1 MGGTSPTETGA
12 YRKDEIGPWEVIFSL
27 WVREGLYPSLMAT
40 GVKLR
45 KYTGSL
51 LHAKSMIADDRL
63 DVVAS
68 LAWSSRCERV
78 AEALKIVRTTNCHE
92 HPAVPNKEDL
102 TTFFKGFAM
111 GAANVVPGVSGG
123 TIAFITG
130 IYERLIE
137 ALKAFDLEAVKLGCS
152 FKILELWAKID
163 GRFLLSLGLGVITA
177 FATLARILKYGLE
190 HHPTLILSLFFG
202 LIVASIPSVGKM
214 IRHWSPGVVAVF
226 LVGLAIAVSMA
237 FMTPANENTNPI
249 YLGACGVVALCSMII
264 PGVSGSFV
272 LLLLGN
278 YKLIMLDALSAFF
291 TGNLAVSL
299 PILIPVG
306 IGAVVG
312 LLGLS
317 RFLSWLFRTHH
328 DKAVG
333 TITGFV
339 AGSLMIIWPWKTEL
353 TQEFLKDGET
363 KMKTIG
369 YENWRLPDFSQSGV
383 WFEVV
388 AVLVGIGLIVAVEF
402 FAKKKPETEEE

>member
-1 MGGTSPTETGA
+1 MMTSLDGRP
-12 YRKDEIGPWEVIFSL
+12 R
-27 WVREGLYPSLMAT
+27 RECVT
-40 GVKLR
+40 
-45 KYTGSL
+45 
-51 LHAKSMIADDRL
+51 
-63 DVVAS
+63 
-68 LAWSSRCERV
+68 
-78 AEALKIVRTTNCHE
+78 EALRIVRTSNCHE
-92 HPAVPNKEDL
+92 HPPVPNKEDL

-177 FATLARILKYGLE
+177 FATLARTLKYGLE
-190 HHPTLILSLFFG
+190 HHPTLVLSLFFG

-249 YLGACGVVALCSMII
+249 YLGTCGVVALCSMII

-278 YKLIMLDALSAFF
+278 YKLIMLDALSTFF